1 MGNDISD
8 HPIEY
13 AKGIGPQRAKLF
25 LRAGIKTITDALYS
39 LPYRY
44 EDRTELKKIAEL
56 RPGSVETVQG
66 KIVFAN
72 SIRTRK
78 RNFRIFEI
86 AVNDGTGFLKVKW
99 FNQPYLQKNLSVGQ
113 EVILSGMVKNSS
125 PAGLEMDSSEYEL
138 VSDDPDSFIHTK
150 RIVPFYRVT
159 EGISQKQMRKI
170 MFGIV
175 SGHAST
181 ISDPVPPSIIERNNL
196 PPLSASLLQLHFP
209 ERATD
214 LDLFNRG
221 ASVYHQ
227 RLVFEELFLFELGLA
242 ALKRKTRLNRGIAF
256 NPKGTLGK
264 KLLKLLPFELT
275 AAQKRTLNDIR
286 RDMQSPYPMNRL
298 IQGDV
303 GCGKTVVAL
312 LAMLDAV
319 ESGYQATL
327 MAPTE
332 ILAGQHYINMHG
344 Q

>member
-1 MGNDISD
+1 MGNDASD
-8 HPIEY
+8 DPIEY

-25 LRAGIKTITDALYS
+25 LRAGIKTIRDALYF

-44 EDRTELKKIAEL
+44 EDRTGLKKIANI
-56 RPGSVETVQG
+56 RPGSFETVQG
-66 KIVFAN
+66 MIVFAN
-72 SIRTRK
+72 GIRTRK

-99 FNQPYLQKNLSVGQ
+99 FNQPYLQKNLPVGQ
-113 EVILSGMVKNSS
+113 EVILSGMVKESS
-125 PAGLEMDSSEYEL
+125 PAGIEMDSPEYEL

-150 RIVPFYRVT
+150 RIVPFYRAT

-175 SGHAST
+175 AGHASR
-181 ISDPVPPSIIERNNL
+181 IPDSLPPSVIERNNL
-196 PPLSASLLQLHFP
+196 PPLPESLQQLHFP
-209 ERATD
+209 ERGMD
-214 LDLFNRG
+214 LALLSRG

-256 NPKGTLGK
+256 SPPGKLGK

-275 AAQKRTLNDIR
+275 AAQKRTLDDIR
-286 RDMQSPYPMNRL
+286 RDMRSPYPMNRL

-303 GCGKTVVAL
+303 GCGKTAVAL
-312 LAMLDAV
+312 LAMFDAV
-319 ESGYQATL
+319 ESGYQAAL

-332 ILAGQHYINMHG
+332 ILAGQHYINMR
-344 Q
+344 